1 MTNGQQRMTDRE
13 VTVYAWIVARL
24 LRTGFRK
31 LSSGDPAPVLNAF
44 APGARLIFPGEHSWA
59 LDSTDHTEIADWF
72 HRFAAYSPQITVTD
86 IVVKGPPWNT
96 RVCSRGSDRIEL
108 PDGRT
113 YENEWCQF
121 ARLSW
126 GKLRLDRIYVDT
138 QRVAALDRWLAEAR

>member
-1 MTNGQQRMTDRE
+1 
-13 VTVYAWIVARL
+13 
-24 LRTGFRK
+24 
-31 LSSGDPAPVLNAF
+31 
-44 APGARLIFPGEHSWA
+44 
-59 LDSTDHTEIADWF
+59 
-72 HRFAAYSPQITVTD
+72 
-86 IVVKGPPWNT
+86 VKGPPWNT

-138 QRVAALDRWLAEAR
+138 QRVATLDRWLAEAR

>member
-1 MTNGQQRMTDRE
+1 MTISQQKMTDRE

-44 APGARLIFPGEHSWA
+44 APGARWIFPGKHSWA

-72 HRFAAYSPQITVTD
+72 HRFAAYHPQITVTD

-113 YENEWCQF
+113 YEVEF
-121 ARLSW
+121 SFIS
-126 GKLRLDRIYVDT
+126 G
-138 QRVAALDRWLAEAR
+138 